1 MQRQLRVLDSSD
13 RGGQREMSDTET
25 MKVAFATDDLKN
37 INQHFGSAE
46 RFAIYRIAAGGS
58 SLLEVAEFGR
68 LDQDGNENKLV
79 DKFAVLA
86 DCIAVYSL
94 AVGPSAVRQLMA
106 LGIQPLKLQ
115 YGTPIGTVLGELQ
128 QQLKQGPDGWPGRWM
143 RDRRNPPLALMRWRR
158 RGGANKCDHH
168 GDTEGS

>member
-1 MQRQLRVLDSSD
+1 MSMQRQLRVLDTKGCQGDS
-13 RGGQREMSDTET
+13 T
-25 MKVAFATDDLKN
+25 MTDKTALKVAFATDDLKN

-46 RFAIYRIAAGGS
+46 RFAIYRLDAENSA
-58 SLLEVAEFGR
+58 LLEVAEFGK

-79 DKFAVLA
+79 DKFTVLA

-115 YGTPIGTVLGELQ
+115 YGSPIAVVLSELQ
-128 QQLKQGPDGWPGRWM
+128 QQLQQGPSGW
-143 RDRRNPPLALMRWRR
+143 LARVLEARQEKSSNRFDAMEE
-158 RGGANKCDHH
+158 
-168 GDTEGS
+168 EGWSE

>member
-1 MQRQLRVLDSSD
+1 MSMQRQLRVLDTKGCQGDSTMND
-13 RGGQREMSDTET
+13 ET
-25 MKVAFATDDLKN
+25 ALKVAFATDDLKN

-46 RFAIYRIAAGGS
+46 RFAIYRVDAAGS
-58 SLLEVAEFGR
+58 ALLEVAEFGK
-68 LDQDGNENKLV
+68 LNQDGNENKLV

-115 YGTPIGTVLGELQ
+115 YGSPISAVLSELQ
-128 QQLKQGPDGWPGRWM
+128 QELKNGPSGWLARALEA
-143 RDRRNPPLALMRWRR
+143 RKEKSADRFDAMEE
-158 RGGANKCDHH
+158 
-168 GDTEGS
+168 EGWCE

>member
-1 MQRQLRVLDSSD
+1 MSMQRQLRVLDTKGS
-13 RGGQREMSDTET
+13 RGDSAMIDET
-25 MKVAFATDDLKN
+25 ALKVAFATDDLKN

-46 RFAIYRIAAGGS
+46 RFAIYRLDAEGS
-58 SLLEVAEFGR
+58 SLLEVAEFGK

-79 DKFAVLA
+79 DKFSVLA

-115 YGTPIGTVLGELQ
+115 YGSPINTVLGELQ
-128 QQLKQGPDGWPGRWM
+128 QELKQGPGGWLARALDA
-143 RDRRNPPLALMRWRR
+143 RQEKSADRFDAME
-158 RGGANKCDHH
+158 D
-168 GDTEGS
+168 EGWSE